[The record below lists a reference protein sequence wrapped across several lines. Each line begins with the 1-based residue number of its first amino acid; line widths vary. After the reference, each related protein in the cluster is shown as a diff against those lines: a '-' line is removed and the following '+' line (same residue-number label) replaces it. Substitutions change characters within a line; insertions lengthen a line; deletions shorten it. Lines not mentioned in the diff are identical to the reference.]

1 MDKNFFIQ
9 WICAKIKDLIVYP
22 QIVEQSL
29 SVGSSYINFSLDL
42 FLFIKKPFKIF
53 YKNCRSSN
61 IMNKKFRISLAF
73 TLLWY
78 AAQVNAQATKAH
90 EDPDADF
97 KQAKEFYQKEQYS
110 LAYPLFK
117 TLYYEPRSNSSIPV
131 SIQVESKYYAIACGL
146 KLDDATA
153 AKAAAEFVELEHY
166 TPRIQMLAFE
176 LGEYYFRKQDYVN
189 ANTYYEKA
197 GFDNLNNRQIANMKF
212 HEAYGYFTMQRF
224 NEARPLF
231 DAIRQIP
238 SDPNYIDANYYYGF
252 ICFNEKKYK
261 EALAAFR
268 IVENQPNYQKIVPYY
283 VTEIYYFNGD
293 KDKAIEYG
301 AAALGKGNQYYDLQ
315 LRQLVGHA
323 WFEKKE
329 YDNALPY
336 LEQYVSHVE
345 KVRREDLY
353 ELSYCYYEARQWDK
367 AIAGFK
373 ELGGKEDSLAQN
385 SMYLLA
391 DAYLKTNQKPS
402 ARSAFLFCA
411 LNSSNAVQKEIS
423 KFHYAKLSVELGYT
437 DVALNE
443 LQSFITTYPKSTYST
458 EAKELLVSVLANT
471 NNYKDA
477 LSLAENV
484 GLERESVKRVYPRI
498 LYGRSV
504 ELINDQQVLQAD
516 DLLNKIFTA
525 SYNTAQLPY
534 AYFWKGEIAY
544 RTGNIDG
551 AVGYLQNYLANPVSS
566 GEVNPTDAR
575 YVLGYCY
582 LRQEAYEA
590 ALQQF
595 ESIATS
601 VSPASTNIQQDA
613 YVRSADCYFMLKRYA
628 KALQLYDAV
637 INNSLPAA
645 DYAVYQKA
653 IIAGAGNHFTEK
665 VNLLQSLS
673 QRYPSSSLL
682 ADANLEIANT
692 YIASEDFN
700 NAIAP
705 LNKVLADG
713 KASSIKPQA
722 YLKLGVA
729 YFNLNKNDEALGSFK
744 KLVSTYPNSPE
755 SDAAVDYVRNIFI
768 SQQKPGEFVS
778 FMRQNGKNVSYSEED
793 SLTYAAAM
801 IPFNNNDRN
810 TALQTLENYTSKFP
824 DGRYA
829 LDAHFQ
835 VAEMYYAKKDFDNA
849 LKHYEAVNA
858 KSPNTYAELS
868 VLQAARIYYFEKKDY
883 ARAEELFKQLR
894 NIALQQDNKLESMR
908 GLLRCQYKLAQ
919 FADAVPN
926 AQELLQQK
934 GIATDDK
941 MMANMVIAKTY
952 QANNQLDEAAA
963 AYKNV
968 VALGKSEY
976 AAEARYRLA
985 EILLAQSKLKEAE
998 KAGFEVINKAGSYDY
1013 WITKA
1018 YILLGDVYFRE
1029 KDYFNAEATL
1039 KSVSENATLPELK
1052 QEAQQKLDAVVA
1064 EKNKNSK
1071 VEQQ

>member
-1 MDKNFFIQ
+1 MNS
-9 WICAKIKDLIVYP
+9 KIR
-22 QIVEQSL
+22 
-29 SVGSSYINFSLDL
+29 VGI
-42 FLFIKKPFKIF
+42 
-53 YKNCRSSN
+53 
-61 IMNKKFRISLAF
+61 AF
-73 TLLWY
+73 ALLLN
-78 AAQVNAQATKAH
+78 AAQLNAQATKAN

-97 KQAKEFYQKEQYS
+97 KQAKELYQKAQYS

-117 TLYYEPRSNSSIPV
+117 TLYDENNRTSSIPV
-131 SIQVESKYYAIACGL
+131 TIQVESKYYAIACGL

-153 AKAAAEFVELEHY
+153 AKAAVEFIDLEHY
-166 TPRIQMLAFE
+166 APRIQLLCFE
-176 LGEYYFRKQDYVN
+176 LGEYYFRKQDYVA

-197 GFDNLNNRQIANMKF
+197 GFDNLSNRQIADMKF
-212 HEAYGYFTMQRF
+212 HQAYGYFTMQRF
-224 NEARPLF
+224 NDAIPLF
-231 DAIRQIP
+231 NAIRQIP
-238 SDPNYIDANYYYGF
+238 ADPNYIDANYYYGF
-252 ICFNEKKYK
+252 ICFYQKNYK
-261 EALAAFR
+261 EALTAFR
-268 IVENQPNYQKIVPYY
+268 VVENQPNYKTIVPYY

-301 AAALGKGNQYYDLQ
+301 AAALGKGSQYYDVQ

-329 YDNALPY
+329 YDKALPY
-336 LEQYVSHVE
+336 LEQYVAHTE

-353 ELSYCYYEARQWDK
+353 ELSYCYYEAGSWDK
-367 AIAGFK
+367 AISGFK

-391 DAYLKTNQKPS
+391 DAYLKVNQKPS

-423 KFHYAKLSVELGYT
+423 RFHYAKLSAELGYT
-437 DVALNE
+437 DVAQTE
-443 LQSFITTYPKSTYST
+443 LQEFIANYPKSAYNN

-477 LSLAENV
+477 LSLAQNV
-484 GLERESVKRVYPRI
+484 GLDRESVKKVYPRI

-504 ELINDQQVLQAD
+504 ELINDQQILQAD
-516 DLLNKIFTA
+516 ELLTKIFNA
-525 SYNTAQLPY
+525 PYNTQQLPL

-551 AVGYLQNYLANPVSS
+551 AVGYLQNYMTNAVTA
-566 GEVNPTDAR
+566 GEVNVTDAR
-575 YVLGYCY
+575 YALGYCY
-582 LRQEAYEA
+582 LRQENYPA

-601 VSPASTNIQQDA
+601 VSAASTGIQQDA
-613 YVRSADCYFMLKRYA
+613 FVRGADCYFMLKKYS
-628 KALQLYDAV
+628 KAQQLYDVV
-637 INNSLPAA
+637 ISNNLAAA
-645 DYAVYQKA
+645 DYALYQKA
-653 IIAGAGNHFTEK
+653 VIAGAANHFSEK
-665 VNLLQSLS
+665 INLMQSVA
-673 QRYPSSSLL
+673 QRYPSSGLI

-692 YIASEDFN
+692 HIASENFDA
-700 NAIAP
+700 AIAP
-705 LNKVLADG
+705 LNKVLADP
-713 KASSIKPQA
+713 KASSIKPEA

-729 YFNLNKNDEALGSFK
+729 YFNLNKNDEALANFK
-744 KLVSTYPNSPE
+744 KLVAAYPNSPE

-768 SQQKPGEFVS
+768 SEQKTGEFVS

-793 SLTYAAAM
+793 SLTYAAAL
-801 IPFNNNDRN
+801 IPYNNNDQA
-810 TALQTLENYTSKFP
+810 TALQTLESYTTKFP

-829 LDAHFQ
+829 LDANFQ
-835 VAEMYYAKKDFDNA
+835 VAELYNTRKDFVNA

-858 KSPNTYAELS
+858 KAPNKYAEQS
-868 VLQAARIYYFEKKDY
+868 VLQTARIYYFEKKDY
-883 ARAEELFKQLR
+883 AKAEELFKQLR
-894 NIALQQDNKLESMR
+894 GIANQQDNKLESMR
-908 GLLRCQYKLAQ
+908 GLLRCQYKLGQ
-919 FADAVPN
+919 FTDAAPN

-941 MMANMVIAKTY
+941 MMANMVIAKTS
-952 QANNQLDEAAA
+952 QLNNQLDEAAT

-968 VALGKSEY
+968 VSLGKSEY
-976 AAEARYRLA
+976 AAEARYRIA
-985 EILLAQSKLKEAE
+985 EIFNTQGKLKEAE
-998 KAGFEVINKAGSYDY
+998 KAGFEVINKAGSYDF

-1018 YILLGDVYFRE
+1018 YILLGDVYFKE

-1039 KSVSENATLPELK
+1039 KSVAENATTPELK

-1071 VEQQ
+1071 VVQQ